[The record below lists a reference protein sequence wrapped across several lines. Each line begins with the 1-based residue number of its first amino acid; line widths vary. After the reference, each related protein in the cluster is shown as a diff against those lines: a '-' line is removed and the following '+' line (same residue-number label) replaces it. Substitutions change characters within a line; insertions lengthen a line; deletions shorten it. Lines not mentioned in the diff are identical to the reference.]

1 MLFLLKVRARMAMGQ
16 CGCHKVHV
24 MLAVQNRAALD
35 PFIATLQVPVVAVL
49 VIVIVIVVVGTL
61 LATHCFLFNDGC
73 VFFSWVGCG
82 R

>member
-49 VIVIVIVVVGTL
+49 VIVIVVVGTL
-61 LATHCFLFNDGC
+61 LATHCFLFNDG
-73 VFFSWVGCG
+73 
-82 R
+82 